1 MYEITI
7 NSILS
12 KNQLQIMS
20 ESMVQEIIDNNKLI
34 DAADTIMKMEYLIKS
49 IKDNPDYKDSLVS
62 EIGKHGKYMNTYT
75 GNRLELAEVGVK
87 YDYSNCHDL
96 ELKEM
101 EKQLEILEAKIK
113 ERKDFLKKL
122 PAHGLEILRGDELLK
137 IYPPSKSSS
146 TGYKSILK

>member
-87 YDYSNCHDL
+87 YDYTMCHDL

-101 EKQLEILEAKIK
+101 EKQLEILESKIK

-122 PAHGLEILRGDELLK
+122 PAQGLEILRGDELLK
-137 IYPPSKSSS
+137 IYPPSKSSTS
-146 TGYKSILK
+146 GYKSILK